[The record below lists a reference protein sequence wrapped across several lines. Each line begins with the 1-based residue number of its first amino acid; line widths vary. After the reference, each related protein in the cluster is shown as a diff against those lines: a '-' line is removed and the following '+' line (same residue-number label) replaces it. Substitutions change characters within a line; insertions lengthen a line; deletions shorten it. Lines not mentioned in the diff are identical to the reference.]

1 MFWKHPITKKNRFLS
16 VVYATNGIPSYFD
29 HDPSKTSTANSPSL
43 GSTELAA
50 PFPFSHRS
58 SDQDY
63 LEICIAPNDADGLVT
78 SCRYLRGNSWYS
90 SKTQIGQHVIKI
102 AITLSKI

>member
-16 VVYATNGIPSYFD
+16 VVHATNGIPSYFD

-50 PFPFSHRS
+50 PFPFSH
-58 SDQDY
+58 
-63 LEICIAPNDADGLVT
+63 IVVT
-78 SCRYLRGNSWYS
+78 IQSAENFSPL
-90 SKTQIGQHVIKI
+90 
-102 AITLSKI
+102 